1 MLILQKEKAS
11 QYGGSVMI
19 TDNIAEAV
27 ENTDAIYTDVWVS
40 MGEESEFEKRINLLK
55 DYQVNQQMFDLTGKD
70 STIFLHCLPAFHDTN
85 TLYGQ
90 EIYEKYGLAEMEV
103 TDQIFRSEHSKVF
116 DQAENRMHTI
126 KAVMAATLG
135 S

>member
-1 MLILQKEKAS
+1 MNNKNLFRITCTQVSYYILTCVRVFLWKE
-11 QYGGSVMI
+11 
-19 TDNIAEAV
+19 
-27 ENTDAIYTDVWVS
+27 
-40 MGEESEFEKRINLLK
+40 RIHSHSL
-55 DYQVNQQMFDLTGKD
+55 
-70 STIFLHCLPAFHDTN
+70 FLHCLPAFHDTN

-103 TDQIFRSEHSKVF
+103 TDQIFRSEYSKVF